1 MSTTE
6 FWNEEPSLLW
16 TYHSLYMRKEEIE
29 KQKIDFNAWLQGY
42 YVCKAIATCFS
53 KGQKYPKQ
61 PMFTEQINKNNKS
74 NKAMIADKVRESLN
88 RSKKILE
95 SRGRSEGKKTQ

>member
-16 TYHSLYMRKEEIE
+16 TYHSLYIQKEEIE

-53 KGQKYPKQ
+53 KGQKYPKK
-61 PMFTEQINKNNKS
+61 PIFAEEINHNRT
-74 NKAMIADKVRESLN
+74 NKAMVANKIRESLN

-95 SRGRSEGKKTQ
+95 TRGRSEGQIIQ